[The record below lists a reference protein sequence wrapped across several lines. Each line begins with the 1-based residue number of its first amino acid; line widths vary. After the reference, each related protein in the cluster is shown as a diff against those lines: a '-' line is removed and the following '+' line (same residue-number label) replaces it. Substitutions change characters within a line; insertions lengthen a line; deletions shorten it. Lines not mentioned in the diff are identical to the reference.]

1 MEKVFFEYN
10 ENSVTLYEA
19 LKNATPPSDMVE
31 IFNKFQKQ
39 IYSYTDF
46 EIKNFKKLQN
56 FAEHKQLVNFLCDL
70 LKRVCPHYENKEF
83 YYILVVLTYSQEQ
96 KAIEYLKL
104 LTEFIITNQ
113 LNLCHILLTIF
124 NEINEP
130 HLLSNK
136 EKLEQY
142 FSELYIQ
149 SDYFEFVK
157 RVSLDTSKIEFKKIG
172 GEGSFSFDLTNMEG
186 IQYEFQLDNEADK
199 RKFCK
204 LSISVFTPK
213 GMKNCFDVSLS
224 SEQFLLYHHHKD
236 YYVSS
241 KEEIKLLNKE
251 TNQEFYIENSTNLL
265 ELKNIVRQI
274 ESILQTKFISNIV
287 HSYFTKPL
295 KGKKELQKWW
305 EDNNF

>member
-19 LKNATPPSDMVE
+19 LKNANPPSDMVE

-104 LTEFIITNQ
+104 LTEFIIANQ

-124 NEINEP
+124 NEINEL

-136 EKLEQY
+136 EKLEY

-157 RVSLDTSKIEFKKIG
+157 KVDLDTSKIEFKKIG

-186 IQYEFQLDNEADK
+186 IQYGFQLNNETDK

-236 YYVSS
+236 YHVSS
-241 KEEIKLLNKE
+241 KEEMKLLNKE
-251 TNQEFYIENSTNLL
+251 TKQEFYIENSTNLL
-265 ELKNIVRQI
+265 ELKNIIKQI
-274 ESILQTKFISNIV
+274 ESVLQTKFVSKIV

-305 EDNNF
+305 ENSNF